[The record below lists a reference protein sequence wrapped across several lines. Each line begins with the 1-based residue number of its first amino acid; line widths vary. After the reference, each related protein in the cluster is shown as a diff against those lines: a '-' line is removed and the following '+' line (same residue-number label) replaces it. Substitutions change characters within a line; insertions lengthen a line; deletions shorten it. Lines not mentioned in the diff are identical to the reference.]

1 MQLVWP
7 VADAEA
13 ANATYIGRRGCKTI
27 LGIELDTTMIDKRV
41 DNCQIDI
48 PVQHLGKVIAML
60 RQAQKAAKARKAGAS
75 RQFVGLMNKAARYPR
90 RLRERCVAVRRDADQ
105 QTDAG
110 PKGTRGS
117 GF

>member
-1 MQLVWP
+1 MQIVWA

-41 DNCQIDI
+41 TLAPVNVDNCQIDI

-60 RQAQKAAKARKAGAS
+60 RQAQRAANAQKTAAS
-75 RQFVGLMNKAARYPR
+75 RQFVGLMDKAA
-90 RLRERCVAVRRDADQ
+90 
-105 QTDAG
+105 
-110 PKGTRGS
+110 K
-117 GF
+117 